1 MADKT
6 ISGLPALPTI
16 AKEDVLLVVD
26 NPAGTPVNRKISVEN
41 FFSNVEPIVF
51 FSNTKGASSSEDAS
65 VVFRG
70 GVGIKQNLIIDGN
83 IEIRGSTVQGTTTI
97 GAISDSLVFTN
108 DNKFD
113 VANTSNALR
122 TIYVGNVSAG
132 ESGTINVYSNSTVFY
147 SNVVFNGSNLHVNS
161 TSLNVQSNTSFFS
174 NVKIESSVD
183 SFIINSDDLTTTS
196 NFNINGNDLNISSN
210 TTVTGNFTHAG
221 KITLFDNDQLVA
233 NSNTFIAYGN
243 VMLGLWSSDGNPKG
257 TTSNVYIS
265 STNTYIKSD
274 LTFKGTRAN
283 YFSNLYVTS
292 QNTSITSS
300 NTHLTSDLL
309 LKGNSKFVGNTEY
322 NSTKFSVVG
331 SNNYFKGKF
340 TTTSDVLMKNTVTS
354 TSPTTGALVVRGGV
368 GIVKDVFIGG
378 NLNIDS
384 NLFLNDNVQFL
395 GPIAEIQSNTEILGS
410 NTYIRSNTI
419 NIIGNTFNITSN
431 SHFTSD
437 LNSSDTTTGALIV
450 DGGVGIAKDTNVGGN
465 LRVDGNIHAVGNIT
479 ANGSIQL
486 GDQPS
491 DTISLAGR
499 VQSDIVPAVNA
510 TYNLGVPGLRFAN
523 GLFKDV
529 YTTANATINDSL
541 LVLGKRG
548 RFQANVEFV
557 GPVVNSTA
565 NSTFTGNIF
574 KIYGQN
580 AHVTSNLTV
589 DGTQT
594 VLTSNLNLTNSN
606 VDIQTSNFDLNST
619 DLTISSNSIFNG
631 STLTINHSNTN
642 FAGDYVEFQADVTM
656 LGTSFNVSS
665 NSEITG
671 TTLSV
676 TSNTEITGSTLN
688 VSSDISFTGSTLDVS
703 SNTEITG
710 STLNVSSDISF
721 TGSTL
726 DVSSNTEITG
736 STLNVSSDISFTG
749 STLNVS
755 SDISFTGSTLDVS
768 SNTEITGSTLNVSAD
783 IIFTGSTLNVSSDI
797 SFTGSTLNVSSNT
810 EITGSTLNVSSNT
823 IFTDSVYH
831 TGNLNVLSNVSIVAS
846 NTHINS
852 DVEIIGSQF
861 VITSD
866 NTEINGSNTHLT
878 SNINVINTS
887 TVITNDILQLNSSN
901 TIINGN
907 NYTINSNV
915 HVNNSNTFLNVELLN
930 IQNGQLE
937 ISSNVYIT
945 SSNSQIMNLTSNN
958 VTINSEL
965 VALGNVYFG
974 QDGSANDIIIYGKT
988 SGEKIKYDSLL
999 EKLIINTDVVS
1010 NLPLRVESSILF
1022 GEDQTILFDGQI
1034 IQKDTSGTEGTII
1047 TEDDNR
1053 LVLEDLSKDKITSEV
1068 TGLRFKSLNY
1078 VFGLGNSDI
1087 GFGSTNV
1094 LVLSDGNRPLDS
1106 SSLPADQSHLY
1117 SKKENI
1123 VNSSGIVTSNGSYL
1137 HTLSSDG
1144 YESVL
1149 GIHNTD
1155 GDLELLSRNTANNLT
1170 YRINIFE
1177 LARAIETLTGSPA
1190 GTYLKQE

>member
-619 DLTISSNSIFNG
+619 DITISSNSIFNG

-676 TSNTEITGSTLN
+676 TSNTEITGSILN
-688 VSSDISFTGSTLDVS
+688 VSSDISFTGSTLD
-703 SNTEITG
+703 
-710 STLNVSSDISF
+710 
-721 TGSTL
+721 
-726 DVSSNTEITG
+726 
-736 STLNVSSDISFTG
+736 
-749 STLNVS
+749 
-755 SDISFTGSTLDVS
+755 
-768 SNTEITGSTLNVSAD
+768 
-783 IIFTGSTLNVSSDI
+783 
-797 SFTGSTLNVSSNT
+797 VSSNT

-852 DVEIIGSQF
+852 DVKIIGSQF

-1170 YRINIFE
+1170 YRVNIFE

>member
-710 STLNVSSDISF
+710 STLNVS
-721 TGSTL
+721 
-726 DVSSNTEITG
+726 
-736 STLNVSSDISFTG
+736 
-749 STLNVS
+749 
-755 SDISFTGSTLDVS
+755 
-768 SNTEITGSTLNVSAD
+768 AD

-1170 YRINIFE
+1170 YRVNIFE

>member
-688 VSSDISFTGSTLDVS
+688 VSS
-703 SNTEITG
+703 
-710 STLNVSSDISF
+710 
-721 TGSTL
+721 
-726 DVSSNTEITG
+726 
-736 STLNVSSDISFTG
+736 
-749 STLNVS
+749 
-755 SDISFTGSTLDVS
+755 
-768 SNTEITGSTLNVSAD
+768 
-783 IIFTGSTLNVSSDI
+783 
-797 SFTGSTLNVSSNT
+797 
-810 EITGSTLNVSSNT
+810 NT

-852 DVEIIGSQF
+852 DVKIIGSQF

-999 EKLIINTDVVS
+999 EKLIINTDIVS

-1170 YRINIFE
+1170 YRVNIFE

>member
-726 DVSSNTEITG
+726 
-736 STLNVSSDISFTG
+736 
-749 STLNVS
+749 
-755 SDISFTGSTLDVS
+755 
-768 SNTEITGSTLNVSAD
+768 
-783 IIFTGSTLNVSSDI
+783 
-797 SFTGSTLNVSSNT
+797 NVSSNT

-1170 YRINIFE
+1170 YRVNIFE